1 MTFEHILIM
10 SDEINNEQLDAAQ
23 NNLGDAK
30 VSESKESNAEEKKS
44 TMDKIAQAVKK
55 AADAVDDAV
64 DAAKDAVT
72 NVAAVVDDK
81 IDDARDAA
89 PGVISEAK
97 EKGQSLM
104 DKVAAA
110 AKVAADA
117 VSQTAEKAA
126 DAAKIAGAKVDETL
140 DKAEDKGLDLV
151 DKVKDTVKSVSESET
166 VDKVKDAVKSATES
180 ETADKV
186 KEAIRNVSEKVA
198 DVADNVAD
206 KVKDTVKSVSESET
220 VDKVKDAVVDASQ
233 KVADFAKDTVKKAG
247 DAIKTTEGMVEEKTE
262 PIVDY
267 NNKSLKELVDIFQNL
282 IDSGDQ
288 HELYK
293 HAEMIK
299 AAFYKV
305 LKREK
310 IASGF
315 VAPVE
320 TASKLTEEPLAEAE
334 KHEGEAAQ
342 SEEPKAEEP
351 KAEVL
356 NAEEPKAEE
365 SKAEE
370 PKAEEPKADAEKPA
384 DEEQVSNN
392 PFAEVERGFK
402 TLYQQYKTMRASY
415 LEESAQHKE
424 ENLAQKEAVIEKL
437 KTLVEKQEDIN
448 RTFPEFR
455 ELQAEWRS
463 IGPVPPAKAD
473 SVYENYQ
480 LYVEKFYDYVKINRE
495 LRDLDFKKN
504 LESKTKLCEDA
515 EALAEETNVG
525 EAFRKLQKLH
535 EQWKEIGP
543 VDKDNREKIWDRFK
557 AATAIINKKHQSYY
571 DGLKD
576 QQKDNLDKK
585 TALCEKVEQIAT
597 GEMKDASQWNTMSK
611 AIEDVQAEWKTI
623 GFASKKENQK
633 IYDRFR
639 AACDKFFNGKRD
651 FYGQFKNEM
660 DDNLAKKEEICA
672 KAEALKDSSD
682 WKKTTEDLIELQ
694 KQWKEIGPVARKHSE
709 QIWKRFRAA
718 CDSFFENRDKHFGSQ
733 DKEYADNLAAKKE
746 IIKKVQDYVLGDD
759 VNADAE
765 NLKAIQQEWDN
776 IGFVPFKEKDKVQKD
791 FKDAMDVKFNAIR
804 AAGGDDSQVR
814 KYNSRYSGSRD
825 RFSQRGG
832 VSSPVRT
839 ERDRLYQKYLKE
851 QQEIQTYENNIG
863 FFSKSKNA
871 DALLADLNQ
880 KIAEAKAELAKT
892 EQMIK
897 DIDAA
902 DSAKNSAQSQ
912 DQN

>member
-765 NLKAIQQEWDN
+765 NLKALQQEWDN

>member
-1 MTFEHILIM
+1 M
-10 SDEINNEQLDAAQ
+10 
-23 NNLGDAK
+23 
-30 VSESKESNAEEKKS
+30 
-44 TMDKIAQAVKK
+44 
-55 AADAVDDAV
+55 ADVADD
-64 DAAKDAVT
+64 
-72 NVAAVVDDK
+72 VA
-81 IDDARDAA
+81 
-89 PGVISEAK
+89 
-97 EKGQSLM
+97 
-104 DKVAAA
+104 
-110 AKVAADA
+110 
-117 VSQTAEKAA
+117 
-126 DAAKIAGAKVDETL
+126 
-140 DKAEDKGLDLV
+140 